1 MDGDRW
7 SAVKNPKRSSW
18 QKKRSNNKIK
28 RSEWSFGRNF
38 NGASTVAVWKISH
51 KNMSYKM
58 RDVHKR
64 KATVSSH
71 SLGWSCDGGN
81 SVTVHLVVFR
91 HLKKPFLVHATL
103 SPHSSYSQLICQQ
116 SKWDSS
122 IKVIQQA
129 KKNKP
134 FCYGTVRVH
143 AHIHTFLLTIPSAPH
158 LLSLYIRSVQ
168 WCRNVSKNQNKK
180 SPGKLE

>member
-1 MDGDRW
+1 M
-7 SAVKNPKRSSW
+7 
-18 QKKRSNNKIK
+18 
-28 RSEWSFGRNF
+28 
-38 NGASTVAVWKISH
+38 WKISH
-51 KNMSYKM
+51 KSMSYKM

-71 SLGWSCDGGN
+71 SLGSSCDGGN

-116 SKWDSS
+116 SKRDWS

-129 KKNKP
+129 KKKPNKP
-134 FCYGTVRVH
+134 FHNGTVRVH
-143 AHIHTFLLTIPSAPH
+143 AHIHAFLLTIPSAPH

-168 WCRNVSKNQNKK
+168 WCRNVSKNKNKK
-180 SPGKLE
+180 RPRKTKITVTWAEVFKLHSLINWPVLSVHN

>member
-1 MDGDRW
+1 
-7 SAVKNPKRSSW
+7 
-18 QKKRSNNKIK
+18 
-28 RSEWSFGRNF
+28 
-38 NGASTVAVWKISH
+38 
-51 KNMSYKM
+51 M

-71 SLGWSCDGGN
+71 SLGSSCDGGN

-116 SKWDSS
+116 SKRDWS

-129 KKNKP
+129 KKNP
-134 FCYGTVRVH
+134 TN
-143 AHIHTFLLTIPSAPH
+143 PSTMVLFEFMLKFTH
-158 LLSLYIRSVQ
+158 FS
-168 WCRNVSKNQNKK
+168 
-180 SPGKLE
+180 

>member
-1 MDGDRW
+1 M
-7 SAVKNPKRSSW
+7 
-18 QKKRSNNKIK
+18 
-28 RSEWSFGRNF
+28 
-38 NGASTVAVWKISH
+38 WKISH
-51 KNMSYKM
+51 KSMSYKM

-71 SLGWSCDGGN
+71 SLGSSCDGGN

-116 SKWDSS
+116 SKRDWS

-129 KKNKP
+129 KKKTQQTLP
-134 FCYGTVRVH
+134 LWYCSSSCSHSRISPDYSLSS
-143 AHIHTFLLTIPSAPH
+143 TFVIA
-158 LLSLYIRSVQ
+158 LY
-168 WCRNVSKNQNKK
+168 
-180 SPGKLE
+180 